1 MKIYEFAL
9 IVLIFSGAV
18 TLFNT
23 LGIFDY
29 NVKEQGFN
37 ITEEQA
43 QGIYQIS
50 GTNEVDSQSGWIDK
64 LESGVDFAF
73 KMVSFIVNALT
84 LGVNIGGIFYDYIPN
99 QVGLALNVLITG
111 ISWFVYAWG
120 GLQLWRRFSTKGV
133 D

>member
-9 IVLIFSGAV
+9 IVLIFSGTV

-23 LGIFDY
+23 LGVFDY

-37 ITEEQA
+37 ITETQA
-43 QGIYQIS
+43 QGIYQVS
-50 GTNEVDSQSGWIDK
+50 ASNDVDDKDGWYDK
-64 LESGVDFAF
+64 IEGGVEFAF
-73 KMVSFIVNALT
+73 KMVGFITNALG

-99 QVGLALNVLITG
+99 SVGLALNVLITG

>member
-9 IVLIFSGAV
+9 LVLIFSGTV

-43 QGIYQIS
+43 QGIYRVSS
-50 GTNEVDSQSGWIDK
+50 GNDVDDKEGWYDK
-64 LESGVDFAF
+64 IVGGINFAL
-73 KMVSFIVNALT
+73 KLVKFIANALK
-84 LGVNIGGIFYDYIPN
+84 LGVNIGGIFYEYIPN
-99 QVGLALNVLITG
+99 EVGLALNILVTG
-111 ISWFVYAWG
+111 LSWFVYAWG
-120 GLQLWRRFSTKGV
+120 GMQILNKFSTKGV